1 MLLNMQYSTFHKQIQ
16 MAGKKS
22 LTRQIYATKLQGE
35 YINAKYSVKQ
45 GNFYTKGEGVTKSS
59 VQTPHNASILGE

>member
-45 GNFYTKGEGVTKSS
+45 GNFYTKGERVTKSGIS
-59 VQTPHNASILGE
+59 SNNASILGE